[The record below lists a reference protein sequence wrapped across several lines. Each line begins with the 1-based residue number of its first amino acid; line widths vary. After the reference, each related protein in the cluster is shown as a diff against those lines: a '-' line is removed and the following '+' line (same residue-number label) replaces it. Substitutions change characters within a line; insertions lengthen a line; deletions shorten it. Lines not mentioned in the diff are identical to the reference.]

1 MDGTAINF
9 TVVSN
14 YKNLDFGITAC
25 RKSMPHVQRLIDYM
39 DDSLVELE
47 DAAGIS
53 STGKAQAKAKAKRKV
68 AAKSDAKP
76 KSKVKARPKDESV
89 AKPDAGSGPVD
100 SGESE
105 ATASS

>member
-1 MDGTAINF
+1 MCFLTTRARVDGIYPASIPMDGTAINF

-39 DDSLVELE
+39 EDSLVELE

-53 STGKAQAKAKAKRKV
+53 SKGKAKAKAAAKRKA
-68 AAKSDAKP
+68 AAKSEIKP
-76 KSKVKARPKDESV
+76 KPSRGQ
-89 AKPDAGSGPVD
+89 AKG
-100 SGESE
+100 
-105 ATASS
+105 